1 MLKQIIEGTR
11 DEIKTPLLTASEH
24 SALFDLWRNL
34 HNRGNT
40 FEDAQDYC
48 NEVNLINLQS
58 EIAFRT
64 VK

>member
-1 MLKQIIEGTR
+1 MNTES
-11 DEIKTPLLTASEH
+11 LTAADH

-48 NEVNLINLQS
+48 DEMNLLILQRKV
-58 EIAFRT
+58 AQRNGK
-64 VK
+64 VL